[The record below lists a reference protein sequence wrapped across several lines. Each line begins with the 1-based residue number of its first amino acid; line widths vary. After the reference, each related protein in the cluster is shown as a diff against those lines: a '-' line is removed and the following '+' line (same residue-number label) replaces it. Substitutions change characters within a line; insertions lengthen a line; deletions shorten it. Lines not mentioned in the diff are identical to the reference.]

1 MDENVRVYDFKKPQ
15 RYSSDNMRFLSVVS
29 EEFCKNVNLFLAY
42 ELKKQKF
49 TVKLKK
55 LSKQTMMNL

>member
-1 MDENVRVYDFKKPQ
+1 MTLKKPQ

-42 ELKKQKF
+42 ETKKSKKY